1 MPCKQ
6 WNDGWVAQLYGEL
19 EPAEERALAA
29 HLERCAACRTTL
41 EELRA
46 SHDLLQEAS
55 PEVPAA
61 PRVVV
66 LRPRTI
72 WSSAWAFA
80 AGAACALLLFGLG
93 FVAGPRWTGTD
104 GSPSH
109 ETAQADATQIHHPA
123 ERTAIGDT
131 TPVLLEP
138 TPELE
143 DDLFAIQQRLARLEE
158 HPSDDALT
166 PVLLR
171 EELDRLERRMN
182 QERVRD
188 LEYVI
193 RSLTAS
199 ELRTGTWMDQT
210 QDALTL
216 LAMRQDPRFSE
227 R

>member
-6 WNDGWVAQLYGEL
+6 WNDGWIAKLYDEL
-19 EPAEERALAA
+19 EPADERALDA
-29 HLERCAACRTTL
+29 HLERCAACRETL

-46 SHDLLQEAS
+46 SHELLQEAS

-66 LRPRTI
+66 LRPRPI

-93 FVAGPRWTGTD
+93 FVAGPRWTGTGD
-104 GSPSH
+104 GPPQ
-109 ETAQADATQIHHPA
+109 ELAQTDATQMHRPA
-123 ERTAIGDT
+123 EQTALADT
-131 TPVLLEP
+131 TPVVFEP
-138 TPELE
+138 TGELR
-143 DDLFAIQQRLARLEE
+143 DDLFTIEQRLARLEE
-158 HPSDDALT
+158 QPVEDALT

-171 EELDRLERRMN
+171 DELDRLERRMN

-210 QDALTL
+210 QDQLTL
-216 LAMRQDPRFSE
+216 LALRQDPRFNE

>member
-29 HLERCAACRTTL
+29 HLERCAACKTTL

-46 SHDLLQEAS
+46 SHELLQEAS

-66 LRPRTI
+66 LRPRPI
-72 WSSAWAFA
+72 WSNAWAFA

-93 FVAGPRWTGTD
+93 FMAGPRWTATGD
-104 GSPSH
+104 GPSPQV
-109 ETAQADATQIHHPA
+109 AQADTTQIPA
-123 ERTAIGDT
+123 SPESASIGET
-131 TPVLLEP
+131 TPVLFQT
-138 TPELE
+138 TPELQ
-143 DDLFAIQQRLARLEE
+143 DDLFALEQRLAKLEE
-158 HPSDDALT
+158 QPSDDALT
-166 PVLLR
+166 PALLR
-171 EELDRLERRMN
+171 EELDRLERRFN

-210 QDALTL
+210 QDAITL
-216 LAMRQDPRFSE
+216 LALRQDPRFNE

>member
-46 SHDLLQEAS
+46 SHELLQEAS

-66 LRPRTI
+66 LRPRPI
-72 WSSAWAFA
+72 WSGAWAFA

-93 FVAGPRWTGTD
+93 FVAGPRWTGTGD
-104 GSPSH
+104 DPPQ
-109 ETAQADATQIHHPA
+109 ELAQVDSTQTPA
-123 ERTAIGDT
+123 SVERTPLDDT
-131 TPVLLEP
+131 TPVVLQP
-138 TPELE
+138 TPELR
-143 DDLFAIQQRLARLEE
+143 DDLFALEQRLARLEE

-166 PVLLR
+166 PVQLR
-171 EELDRLERRMN
+171 EELDRFERRVN

-210 QDALTL
+210 QDAITL
-216 LAMRQDPRFSE
+216 LALRQDPRFNE

>member
-29 HLERCAACRTTL
+29 HLERCAACKTTL

-46 SHDLLQEAS
+46 SHELLQEAS

-66 LRPRTI
+66 LRPRSI
-72 WSSAWAFA
+72 WSNAWAFA
-80 AGAACALLLFGLG
+80 AGAACALFLFGLG
-93 FVAGPRWTGTD
+93 FMAGPRWTATGD
-104 GSPSH
+104 DSSPQV
-109 ETAQADATQIHHPA
+109 AQADTTQIPTSP
-123 ERTAIGDT
+123 EPVSIGET
-131 TPVLLEP
+131 TPVLLQT
-138 TPELE
+138 TPELQ
-143 DDLFAIQQRLARLEE
+143 DGLFALEQRLTKLEE
-158 HPSDDALT
+158 QPSDDALT
-166 PVLLR
+166 PALLR
-171 EELDRLERRMN
+171 EELDRLERRFN

-210 QDALTL
+210 QDAITM
-216 LAMRQDPRFSE
+216 LALRQDPRFNE

>member
-6 WNDGWVAQLYGEL
+6 WKDEWVAQLYGEL
-19 EPAEERALAA
+19 EAAEERALAA

-46 SHDLLQEAS
+46 SHALLQAAS

-66 LRPRTI
+66 LRPRPF
-72 WSSAWAFA
+72 WNSAWAFA

-93 FVAGPRWTGTD
+93 FVAGPRWTTTGDDSSQQLAQTD
-104 GSPSH
+104 PN
-109 ETAQADATQIHHPA
+109 QLPA
-123 ERTAIGDT
+123 SAR
-131 TPVLLEP
+131 P
-138 TPELE
+138 TPLDDSTPAVSEPSPELR
-143 DDLFAIQQRLARLEE
+143 DDLFAIEQRLARLEE
-158 HPSDDALT
+158 RPSEDVLT
-166 PVLLR
+166 PAQLR
-171 EELDRLERRMN
+171 EELDHLERRFN

-210 QDALTL
+210 QDAITL
-216 LAMRQDPRFSE
+216 LALRQDPRFDE